1 MQNDCDVLLCSGPLQ
16 RELDDK
22 IHKRLLGKR
31 HPNILLIL
39 TTGGGDPHVA
49 YRVARHLQRE
59 YEQVRVFVSGQCKSA
74 GTLLAVCGNVL
85 VVGDRGEL
93 GPIDVQLGRTD
104 DLWKST
110 SGLIESA
117 AVTALE
123 NIAWSLFE
131 KFVTETKGLSGGQI
145 TFKTAAD
152 ASAPLVSGMLE
163 PIFAQIDPLKL
174 GENTRALNIA
184 REYALRLDKQ
194 PDNLEPGES
203 LEKLVSGYPDH
214 GFVIDRKEAQDLF
227 RRVEPPT
234 EDLRELVTT
243 LGSFAIR
250 PADRLLLFFL
260 NTEEREN
267 KLKNKEEA
275 ASEEQQNQSVTNGS
289 AEPHPQAASATNGPV
304 APAAG
309 EQAEH

>member
-1 MQNDCDVLLCSGPLQ
+1 
-16 RELDDK
+16 
-22 IHKRLLGKR
+22 
-31 HPNILLIL
+31 
-39 TTGGGDPHVA
+39 
-49 YRVARHLQRE
+49 
-59 YEQVRVFVSGQCKSA
+59 
-74 GTLLAVCGNVL
+74 
-85 VVGDRGEL
+85 
-93 GPIDVQLGRTD
+93 
-104 DLWKST
+104 
-110 SGLIESA
+110 
-117 AVTALE
+117 
-123 NIAWSLFE
+123 
-131 KFVTETKGLSGGQI
+131 
-145 TFKTAAD
+145 
-152 ASAPLVSGMLE
+152 MLE